1 MAKTQEELTKL
12 KTEYETL
19 SSKLKELNEDE
30 LKQVI
35 GGNDIPGLEA
45 IGPTPLFSSASGN
58 VENDRTMRDAKITE
72 IGEQRN

>member
-12 KTEYETL
+12 KTQYETL

-45 IGPTPLFSSASGN
+45 IGPAPLFSSASGN
-58 VENDRTMRDAKITE
+58 VENERIKRDAKITE
-72 IGEQRN
+72 IYD

>member
-1 MAKTQEELTKL
+1 MIKTKEELNTL
-12 KTEYETL
+12 KVEYKTL

-45 IGPTPLFSSASGN
+45 IGPAPLFSSASGN
-58 VENDRTMRDAKITE
+58 VENDRIMRDAKMTE
-72 IGEQRN
+72 TCD

>member
-1 MAKTQEELTKL
+1 MAKTIEELNEL
-12 KTEYETL
+12 KNEYESL

-45 IGPTPLFSSASGN
+45 IGPAPLFSSASGN
-58 VENDRTMRDAKITE
+58 EENERIMRDAKITE
-72 IGEQRN
+72 ICD